1 LEKKINAAIEVLG
14 EAVPKRTINLTDPD
28 APIMKGKKGN
38 FDTFYNAQIGCN
50 ESDLIGYCDV
60 VIAGNDKAQLIPTI
74 KGIEKNTGQNIE
86 TMLADADYGT
96 YDSFEHMDTENIEGY
111 VPYRDMNTSYD
122 EKPYHSSHF
131 KYQSETDSYICPNN
145 EELKF
150 RKVREDNRRDQN
162 FREYR
167 TDACK
172 SCEIQKQCCPKRT
185 ARRLISREQRQGL
198 RDEMK
203 QRLNSEEGKKVY
215 QRRLHPVESIF
226 GQLKF
231 NQGYTCFL
239 LRGIEFVKAE
249 FAIMCISHNLLKMAK
264 NVSLLLNYYQ
274 SLSNIRLI
282 YHFKAIARMLIFS

>member
-1 LEKKINAAIEVLG
+1 MESITFRRYFGDRERVIGRKNEFRRRWDKKKLNSKRGLEKKINAAIQVLEG
-14 EAVPKRTINLTDPD
+14 DGPKEAINLTDPD

-50 ESDLIGYCDV
+50 ERDLIGYCGV
-60 VIAGNDKAQLIPTI
+60 VVSGNDKAQLTPTI
-74 KGIEKNTGQNIE
+74 EGIEKNTGQNIE

-96 YDSFEHMDTENIEGY
+96 YESFEHMDTGNIEGY

-122 EKPYHSSHF
+122 DKPYHSSHF

-150 RKVREDNRRDQN
+150 RKVWEDKQRGQK
-162 FREYR
+162 FRQYR

-172 SCEIQKQCCPKRT
+172 SCAFQKQCCPKKV
-185 ARRLISREQRQGL
+185 ARRVISREQRQGL

-215 QRRLHPVESIF
+215 RRRLHPVESIF

-231 NQGYTCFL
+231 NQGYTYCV
-239 LRGIEFVKAE
+239 E
-249 FAIMCISHNLLKMAK
+249 
-264 NVSLLLNYYQ
+264 
-274 SLSNIRLI
+274 
-282 YHFKAIARMLIFS
+282 

>member
-1 LEKKINAAIEVLG
+1 MEKKINAAIEVLEG
-14 EAVPKRTINLTDPD
+14 DGSKKAINLTDPD

-50 ESDLIGYCDV
+50 ENDLIGYCDV
-60 VIAGNDKAQLIPTI
+60 VVAGNDKAQLIPTI
-74 KGIEKNTGQNIE
+74 EGIKKNTGQCVE

-111 VPYRDMNTSYD
+111 VPYRDMDTSYD

-131 KYQSETDSYICPNN
+131 KYQSETDSYTCPNN

-150 RKVREDNRRDQN
+150 RKIREDKQRGQK

-172 SCEIQKQCCPKRT
+172 SCAFQKQCCPKKT
-185 ARRLISREQRQGL
+185 ARRVISREQRQDL

-203 QRLNSEEGKKVY
+203 ERLNSKEGKKIY

-231 NQGYTCFL
+231 NQGYTYFL
-239 LRGIEFVKAE
+239 LRGLEFVKAE
-249 FAIMCISHNLLKMAK
+249 FAIMCLSHNLLKMAK
-264 NVSLLLNYYQ
+264 WPSRLLKYSLH
-274 SLSNIRLI
+274 LSNIRLI
-282 YHFKAIARMLIFS
+282 WHF